1 MGEQDTRGSGSVV
14 DRRSVLSVIASGTA
28 LSGVPRRVGAVSQ
41 TKRVPKY
48 RSGDDVVEWM
58 KVPEQ
63 WYRHR
68 DRATDIL
75 RRFNRDHI
83 GRHAGLLTTAL
94 TRSDRTYGDMNGF
107 EIKVNYNI
115 SEGQPSTPS
124 QFFGIP
130 VKHEGQDEPPVQQVC
145 NRSNFSNYS
154 GGTSAND
161 FLNAEADGTSGY
173 RVTDDNGNEYMV
185 SAAHVFGDCE
195 IQSLDAVYQQSE
207 SIGFISDG
215 NYKKDFVVFDNS
227 DSNTEFKNSIREPDG
242 TTRPI
247 AGFADKNEISRRVT
261 DLFDGHTRVGVGS
274 GKSTGGLGEM
284 NLTVD
289 KFCEDLDGFGI
300 RGDTTAVAGD
310 SGGPYYSIEN
320 GDAFLLGHH
329 SIGDGFSSQMDVC
342 GERVEGK
349 TESIGLPCYWVQ
361 DNTKYSISG
370 N

>member
-1 MGEQDTRGSGSVV
+1 MAEQDMRGSGSVV

-28 LSGVPRRVGAVSQ
+28 LSGVPRRVGAMSQ
-41 TKRVPKY
+41 PKRVPKY

-58 KVPEQ
+58 EVPGQ

-83 GRHAGLLTTAL
+83 GKHAGLLTTAL

-107 EIKVNYNI
+107 EIKVDYSV

-124 QFFGIP
+124 QFLGIP
-130 VKHEGQDEPPVQQVC
+130 VKYEGQHEPPVQQVC
-145 NRSNFSNYS
+145 NRGDFNDYA
-154 GGTSAND
+154 GGINAND
-161 FLNAEADGTSGY
+161 FLNAEADGSSGY
-173 RVTDDNGNEYMV
+173 RVTDGNGNAYMV
-185 SAAHVFGDCE
+185 SAAHVFGNCE
-195 IQSLDAVYQQSE
+195 VQSLDAVYQQNE
-207 SIGFISDG
+207 SIGFIFDG
-215 NYKKDFVVFDNS
+215 NYKKDFIVFNNN
-227 DSNTEFKNSIREPDG
+227 DSNTEFKNAIREPDG
-242 TTRPI
+242 TMRPI

-274 GKSTGGLGEM
+274 GKSTGGLGGM

-289 KFCEDLDGFGI
+289 EFCESLDGFGI
-300 RGDTTAVAGD
+300 RGNTSAAGGD
-310 SGGPYYSIEN
+310 SGGPYYSIED

-329 SIGDGFSSQMDVC
+329 SIGDGFSNQTDVC
-342 GERVEGK
+342 GESVESK
-349 TESIGLPCYWVQ
+349 TKSIGLPCYWVQ
-361 DNTKYSISG
+361 DNTKYSITG